1 MNPLLPIKR
10 TWMLNSPP
18 MEVEKKLEAES
29 DQILG
34 AGTFAHY
41 IISGVCRQLLLL
53 LVLLHPPPEHS
64 ASASH
69 PPARNNI
76 LRKNVG
82 WQ

>member
-18 MEVEKKLEAES
+18 TEVEKKLEAES

-53 LVLLHPPPEHS
+53 LVLLHTP
-64 ASASH
+64 SASH

>member
-1 MNPLLPIKR
+1 
-10 TWMLNSPP
+10 

-53 LVLLHPPPEHS
+53 LLLLVLLHPPPEHS

>member
-1 MNPLLPIKR
+1 
-10 TWMLNSPP
+10 
-18 MEVEKKLEAES
+18 MEVEKKLEAER

-53 LVLLHPPPEHS
+53 LVLLHPPPDHS